1 MNLNKNVMK
10 STTSNT
16 HPRRKGLKNAV
27 KGITFSTMVAGALIL
42 TSCNMETSNNADQA
56 TQGGDMNANYVTQT
70 SETQD
75 RMTPEMAIKM
85 LKEGNARFTADE
97 MINRD
102 LMAQVKQTGSGQYP
116 FAAVVSCIDSRIPT
130 EIVFDQGV
138 GDIFNARVAGNFVN
152 TDILGSLEFATKVA
166 GSKAVVV
173 MGHTECGAVK
183 GACDNVEL
191 GNLTP
196 MLANIMPAVEGVT
209 DITENRNSKNAA
221 FVQKVA
227 DLNVELTID
236 RIMSDS
242 QILREMYENG
252 EIAIVGAMYDVH
264 TGKVSFMD

>member
-1 MNLNKNVMK
+1 MKTLIKNTNRVRPQ
-10 STTSNT
+10 T
-16 HPRRKGLKNAV
+16 KNFI
-27 KGITFSTMVAGALIL
+27 KGIILSTVVIGATTL
-42 TSCNMETSNNADQA
+42 TSCNMENSGNTGQA
-56 TQGGDMNANYVTQT
+56 SGSEMAGSDYITQS
-70 SETQD
+70 SESQAK
-75 RMTPEMAIKM
+75 MTPEKAIRM
-85 LKEGNARFTADE
+85 LKEGNARFTGE
-97 MINRD
+97 TMINRD
-102 LMAQVKQTGSGQYP
+102 LIGQVKQTGEGQYP

-209 DITENRNSKNAA
+209 DITENRSSKNAE

-236 RIMSDS
+236 KIMSDS
-242 QILREMYENG
+242 EILREMHENG

-264 TGKVSFMD
+264 TGKVTFMN